1 MPRRHLT
8 HRSHRQR
15 QKRHGKTRGRERL
28 SRQRFL
34 RAEQLEDRRLLAV
47 SFELNFLGGNSIGFN
62 DPILGAE
69 YRAAMES
76 AASRLGNEILHDA
89 TISLNVTAE
98 PFNGTSI
105 AEASSAVGPAV
116 PGGGFIHR
124 VVPSKIL
131 GEGDLNGPDI
141 DGNVEVYFFGSG
153 DAFTYATDP
162 DDADGVGEIDLQAV
176 IQHELVHM
184 LGFTSNTRSN
194 GSDDSGNGII
204 TPGTWAP
211 YDRFVSDL
219 NGNRFI
225 NTDTN
230 SPFVYR
236 MDVTQW
242 NAHSTGGA
250 GPNAGL
256 FFDGPTATAV
266 YGNRVPL
273 YSPATFSL
281 ASSVSH
287 LDSENFPNGDY
298 QFSPVTHLMCH
309 ATVTGGSPQELT
321 LLEKAILADTGLM
334 MREDVPPTVTTPR
347 NISTE
352 ANTTNG
358 FIGTN
363 QAILDFLAEAIADDV
378 FDPNPTL
385 ENDKPETLLMGD
397 NVITF
402 TATDLSGNVAQTSAI
417 ITIVDTTSPTFNLP
431 PSLAIH
437 ANTPSGANLEHPDLL
452 ELILANS
459 SDIAD
464 DTLIVSA
471 NIDFFPLGDT
481 AVTFTVTDDSGNSS
495 QSSAT
500 LTVTDDSLLITT
512 LDDELDN
519 DPGSTPGD
527 LSLREAIALANQDT
541 DFTLLQFS
549 EGLSGTIAMD
559 GLLGTLQ
566 VTEPLGLYGLG
577 PDNTVIDAQGNSR
590 VLNIVG
596 TEIDTVIDGLTI
608 SGGDTQN
615 VSEGGAGIRFNSSG
629 KLSLNGTSIID
640 NTTSGTGSTGAGVQM
655 LLGDLSIVN
664 SWINSN
670 LTTGEA
676 AGGGGIWSQADVQ
689 IRSSTISGNS
699 SEGTNASGGGLQL
712 DGGSLQMINTT
723 LSGNDTLEGDGAGIH
738 GTDTTISVANSTIV
752 SNSAS
757 GVGGGIA
764 LTAGGASSLIIQ
776 NSVIANNTD
785 SGPAPNFTGT
795 GVLLSVDAVR
805 YSLVGDNTGTTLA
818 ESQTADPTYGNIV
831 GDASAAGVIDP
842 MLLALSDYG
851 GPTPSHRPEEGSP
864 LIDAGDPGFAPENFD
879 PALNFDQ
886 RGAPHE
892 RIRSTLDIGSIETLI
907 PLQLDWSNPQ
917 DIAVGTALSSAQLNA
932 TANVAGT
939 FSYSPD
945 VGTVL
950 GLGQG
955 QTLTTTFTPDNLEAY
970 SVTDTTVTI
979 NVTTSTPTLTWNNPA
994 NIVYGTLL
1002 SATQLNASA
1011 NVSGNFTYTP
1021 ALGTL
1026 LNANPSQQLQVLFNP
1041 TTPGFD
1047 PVSTSV
1053 NINVLKATPVINWTD
1068 PLAIGVGTALTAL
1081 QLDATSAVPGSF
1093 AYTPDTGTV
1102 LGIGNN
1108 QVLST
1113 TFTPDATNNYEQ
1125 NTAQVNIDVL
1135 QAQDFGDAPA
1145 SYPVTL
1151 ADNGAR
1157 HLPGTL
1163 TLGASIDEETDGQA
1177 SADASGDGTDEDGV
1191 LQIADAITLPN
1202 ANTKS
1207 SFEIIASQTGKVD
1220 AWIDFNADGDWSDPG
1235 EQIATA
1241 FEATTGSNLI
1251 SYLIPE
1257 GSNVGPTAARFR
1269 ISSAGGLA
1277 PTGGASD
1284 GEVEDYLITL
1294 LNGTSLQDVN
1304 LELAT
1309 DETSVFI
1316 DGDQLVAQTGTTE
1329 VLRVNTASIGS
1340 LTLSGRDIDQ
1350 LLIIDLDNTAVFP
1363 TAGLTLRG
1371 GGGSNAAQLVGD
1383 DTTLDL
1389 TAPTISIENF
1399 QTLDLTNSVNQNI
1412 TLDAAT
1418 INNMSPVDNQLLVL
1432 LNEGDQLSFGDLA
1445 DWDLGL
1451 STILDNAFT
1460 QTATHQVA
1468 NSTIHVRPASPWQN
1482 FLRAS
1487 DVNGDNAVTAL
1498 DALLVLNE
1506 LAVHAYSDPN
1516 TFQLD
1521 DPLATGSFPGFYFD
1535 QNGSNTVTTLD
1546 ALLIL
1551 NELAATSADGEGEE
1565 FHDQYDNHALIAA
1578 TLTTDSLKV
1587 SQLPI
1592 GVPVQAPPPAT
1603 PAFPQQ
1609 NHRLKRN
1616 FGTAASVDQLLA
1628 DSCFM
1633 DELKFD

>member
-1 MPRRHLT
+1 MPRRHRTRRPSL
-8 HRSHRQR
+8 Q
-15 QKRHGKTRGRERL
+15 RHGKKQRMERV
-28 SRQRFL
+28 SRQRLL

-69 YRAAMES
+69 YQAAMES
-76 AASRLGNEILHDA
+76 AASRLGNEILHEA
-89 TISLNVTAE
+89 TISLNVTSE

-116 PGGGFIHR
+116 PGGGFVHR

-131 GEGDLNGPDI
+131 GEGDLNGSEV

-153 DAFTYATDP
+153 DSFTYVTDP
-162 DDADGVGEIDLQAV
+162 DEADGVGEIDLQAV

-211 YDRFVSDL
+211 YDRYVSDL

-225 NTDTN
+225 NTDSN

-273 YSPATFSL
+273 YSPEIFSL

-358 FIGTN
+358 FSGTN

-385 ENDKPETLLMGD
+385 QNDKPETLSMGD
-397 NVITF
+397 NVVTF
-402 TATDLSGNVAQTSAI
+402 TATDLSGNVSQTSAT

-431 PSLAIH
+431 PTLAIH
-437 ANTPSGANLEHPDLL
+437 ANTPSGANLEHPDLI

-464 DTLIVSA
+464 DTLTVSA

-481 AVTFTVTDDSGNSS
+481 AVTFTVTDDSGNFSE
-495 QSSAT
+495 SSAT
-500 LTVTDDSLLITT
+500 LTVTDNSLLITT

-519 DPGSTPGD
+519 DPASTPGD

-541 DFTLLQFS
+541 NFTLLQFS
-549 EGLSGTIAMD
+549 SGLNGTIAMD
-559 GLLGTLQ
+559 GLLGSLQ
-566 VTEPLGLYGLG
+566 VTEPLGIYGLG
-577 PDNTVIDAQGNSR
+577 ADSTVIDAQGNSR

-596 TEIDTVIDGLTI
+596 ANIDTVIDGVTI

-615 VSEGGAGIRFNSSG
+615 ASEGGAGIRFNSTG

-655 LLGDLSIVN
+655 LLGNLSIVD

-699 SEGTNASGGGLQL
+699 SEGTNAPGGGLQL
-712 DGGSLQMINTT
+712 QGGSLQMINTT
-723 LSGNDTLEGDGAGIH
+723 LSGNDTLEGDGAGVH
-738 GTDTTISVANSTIV
+738 GNDTTISINNSTIV

-757 GVGGGIA
+757 GVGGGIS
-764 LTAGGASSLIIQ
+764 LTAGGTSSLTIQ
-776 NSVIANNTD
+776 NSVIASNTD
-785 SGPAPNFTGT
+785 SGTAPNFTGT
-795 GVLLSVDAVR
+795 GVLNSADAVR
-805 YSLVGDNTGTTLA
+805 YSLIGDNAGTTLA
-818 ESQTADPTYGNIV
+818 ESQTADPTHGNIV
-831 GDASAAGVIDP
+831 GDANAAGVVDP

-864 LIDAGDPGFAPENFD
+864 LIDAGDPGFDPQNFD

-892 RIRSTLDIGSIETLI
+892 RVRTTLDIGAIETLI
-907 PLQLDWSNPQ
+907 ALQIDWSNPQ

-932 TANVAGT
+932 TANIAGS

-950 GLGQG
+950 SLGQG
-955 QTLTTTFTPDNLEAY
+955 QPLTTTFTPDNLELY
-970 SVTDTTVTI
+970 SVTDATVTI
-979 NVTTSTPTLTWNNPA
+979 NVTTSTPTLTWDTPA
-994 NIVYGTLL
+994 DIVYGTTL

-1011 NVSGNFTYTP
+1011 NVSGDFTYTP

-1053 NINVLKATPVINWTD
+1053 DINVLKATPSINWND
-1068 PLAIGVGTALTAL
+1068 PLAIGVGTPLAAL
-1081 QLDATSAVPGSF
+1081 QLNATSTVPGTF
-1093 AYTPDTGTV
+1093 VYTPDAGSM
-1102 LGIGNN
+1102 LGVGNN

-1113 TFTPDATNNYEQ
+1113 NFTPDDPNNYEN
-1125 NTAQVNIDVL
+1125 NTAQVTIDVL

-1145 SYPVTL
+1145 TYPVTL

-1157 HLPGTL
+1157 HLTGTL
-1163 TLGASIDEETDGQA
+1163 TLGASIDQETDGQA
-1177 SADASGDGTDEDGV
+1177 SADASGDGSDEDGV
-1191 LQIADAITLPN
+1191 LQIADAITLAT

-1207 SFEIIASQTGKVD
+1207 SFEIIASQPGKVD

-1235 EQIATA
+1235 EQIADTFDATA
-1241 FEATTGSNLI
+1241 GSNLI
-1251 SYLIPE
+1251 SYLIPA
-1257 GSNVGPTAARFR
+1257 GSNVGLTAARFR
-1269 ISSAGGLA
+1269 ISSAGGLD
-1277 PTGGASD
+1277 PTGGAPD

-1294 LNGTSLQDVN
+1294 LDGTNPQDVN
-1304 LELAT
+1304 VELAS
-1309 DETSVFI
+1309 DETIIFI
-1316 DGDQLVAQTGTTE
+1316 DGDQLVAQTGNIETLRISTT
-1329 VLRVNTASIGS
+1329 SIGS
-1340 LTLSGRDIDQ
+1340 LTLVGRSMDQ
-1350 LLIIDLDNTAVFP
+1350 LLIVDLEDTAVFP
-1363 TAGLTLRG
+1363 ASGLILRG
-1371 GGGSNAAQLVGD
+1371 GGGSNTARLVGD
-1383 DTTLDL
+1383 NATLDL
-1389 TAPTISIENF
+1389 TAPAISIENF
-1399 QTLDLTNSVNQNI
+1399 QTLDLTSSVNQNI
-1412 TLDAAT
+1412 TLDSAT
-1418 INNMSPVDNQLLVL
+1418 INSMSPVENQLLVI
-1432 LNEGDQLSFGDLA
+1432 LNEDDQLNFA
-1445 DWDLGL
+1445 DLGNWNL
-1451 STILDNAFT
+1451 GPSSLLDNAFT

-1468 NSTIHVRPASPWQN
+1468 NSTIHVHPASPWQN

-1487 DVNGDNAVTAL
+1487 DVNGDNQVTTLDALLVINELGHHLYSDPNTSQLNDPLATGTFPGLYFDNNGSNVVTTL

-1506 LAVHAYSDPN
+1506 LAETSAEGESGE
-1516 TFQLD
+1516 FL
-1521 DPLATGSFPGFYFD
+1521 D
-1535 QNGSNTVTTLD
+1535 QNYEHAAD
-1546 ALLIL
+1546 A
-1551 NELAATSADGEGEE
+1551 A
-1565 FHDQYDNHALIAA
+1565 
-1578 TLTTDSLKV
+1578 SLPKDARQV
-1587 SQLPI
+1587 SQVQF
-1592 GVPVQAPPPAT
+1592 GVSHLAQRPAKQ
-1603 PAFPQQ
+1603 AFPQEY
-1609 NHRLKRN
+1609 LAFKRK
-1616 FGTAASVDQLLA
+1616 FTTAASVDQLLA

-1633 DELKFD
+1633 EELKLR

>member
-1 MPRRHLT
+1 ME
-8 HRSHRQR
+8 
-15 QKRHGKTRGRERL
+15 GA
-28 SRQRFL
+28 SRKRFL

-62 DPILGAE
+62 DPILGVE
-69 YRAAMES
+69 YQAAMES
-76 AASRLGNEILHDA
+76 AASRLGNEILHEA
-89 TISLNVTAE
+89 TITLNVTSE
-98 PFNGTSI
+98 QFNGTSI
-105 AEASSAVGPAV
+105 AEASSAVGPVV
-116 PGGGFIHR
+116 PGGGFVHR
-124 VVPSKIL
+124 VVPSKII
-131 GEGDLNGPDI
+131 GEGDLNGSDV

-153 DAFTYATDP
+153 DSFTYVTDP
-162 DDADGVGEIDLQAV
+162 DEADGVGEIDLQAV

-225 NTDTN
+225 NTDTT

-236 MDVTQW
+236 MDATQW

-256 FFDGPTATAV
+256 FFDGPTAIAV

-273 YSPATFSL
+273 YSPGTFSL

-287 LDSENFPNGDY
+287 LDSQNFPNGNY

-363 QAILDFLAEAIADDV
+363 QAILDFLAEAVADDV

-385 ENDKPETLLMGD
+385 QNNKPETLSMGD

-402 TATDLSGNVAQTSAI
+402 TATDLSGNVRQTSAT

-431 PSLAIH
+431 PTLAIH
-437 ANTPSGANLEHPDLL
+437 ANTPSGANLEHPDLI

-464 DTLIVSA
+464 DTLTVSA
-471 NIDFFPLGDT
+471 DINFFPLGDT
-481 AVTFTVTDDSGNSS
+481 SLTFTVTDDSGNSS

-500 LTVTDDSLLITT
+500 LTVTDDSLLVTT

-519 DPGSTPGD
+519 DPASTPGD
-527 LSLREAIALANQDT
+527 LSLREAIALANQGT

-549 EGLSGTIAMD
+549 SGLSGTIAMD
-559 GLLGTLQ
+559 GLLGSLQ
-566 VTEPLGLYGLG
+566 VTEPLGIYGLG
-577 PDNTVIDAQGNSR
+577 ADSTVIDAQGNSR

-596 TEIDTVIDGLTI
+596 PDIDTVIDGVTI
-608 SGGDTQN
+608 SGGNTQN
-615 VSEGGAGIRFNSSG
+615 ASEGGAGIRFNSSG
-629 KLSLNGTSIID
+629 KLSLNGASIID

-655 LLGDLSIVN
+655 LLGNLFIVD

-699 SEGTNASGGGLQL
+699 SEGTNAAGGGLQL
-712 DGGSLQMINTT
+712 QGGSLQMINTT

-738 GTDTTISVANSTIV
+738 GNDTTISIDSSTIV

-757 GVGGGIA
+757 GAGGGIA
-764 LTAGGASSLIIQ
+764 LTAGGASSLTIQ
-776 NSVIANNTD
+776 NSVIASNTD

-795 GVLLSVDAVR
+795 GVLNSADSVR
-805 YSLVGDNTGTTLA
+805 YSLVGDNAGTTLA

-831 GDASAAGVIDP
+831 GDANAAGVIDP

-851 GPTPSHRPEEGSP
+851 GPTPSHRPEEDSP
-864 LIDAGDPGFAPENFD
+864 LIDAGDPEFAPQNFD
-879 PALNFDQ
+879 PALTFDQ

-892 RIRSTLDIGSIETLI
+892 RVRSTLDIGAVEILI

-917 DIAVGTALSSAQLNA
+917 DIAAGTALSSTQLNA
-932 TANVAGT
+932 TANIAGS

-950 GLGQG
+950 SLGQG
-955 QTLTTTFTPDNLEAY
+955 QTLTTTFTPDNLDLY
-970 SVTDTTVTI
+970 SVTDATVII
-979 NVTTSTPTLTWNNPA
+979 NVTTSTPTLTWNTPA
-994 NIVYGTLL
+994 DIVYGTTL
-1002 SATQLNASA
+1002 SVTQLNASA
-1011 NVSGNFTYTP
+1011 NVSGDFTYTP

-1026 LNANPSQQLQVLFNP
+1026 LNANPGQQLQVLFNP

-1053 NINVLKATPVINWTD
+1053 NINVLKATPVINWND
-1068 PLAIGVGTALTAL
+1068 PLAIGIGTPLTAL
-1081 QLDATSAVPGSF
+1081 QLNATSTVPGTF
-1093 AYTPDTGTV
+1093 AYTPDTGSMLDV
-1102 LGIGNN
+1102 GNN
-1108 QVLST
+1108 QILST
-1113 TFTPDATNNYEQ
+1113 HFTPDAANNYEN
-1125 NTAQVNIDVL
+1125 NTALVHIDVL

-1157 HLPGTL
+1157 HMTGTL
-1163 TLGASIDEETDGQA
+1163 TLGASIDQETDGQA
-1177 SADASGDGTDEDGV
+1177 SADASGDGPDEDGV
-1191 LQIADAITLPN
+1191 LQIADAITLAT

-1207 SFEIIASQTGKVD
+1207 SFEIIASQPGKVD

-1235 EQIATA
+1235 EQIADT
-1241 FEATTGSNLI
+1241 FDATTGSNLI
-1251 SYLIPE
+1251 SYLIPA

-1269 ISSAGGLA
+1269 ISSTGELD

-1294 LNGTSLQDVN
+1294 KDGSNPLDVN
-1304 LELAT
+1304 IELAS
-1309 DETSVFI
+1309 DEASVFI
-1316 DGDQLVAQTGTTE
+1316 DGDQLVAQTGSTE
-1329 VLRVNTASIGS
+1329 ILRLSTASIGS
-1340 LTLSGRDIDQ
+1340 LTVVGRSIDE
-1350 LLIIDLDNTAVFP
+1350 LLIIDIHDSAVFP
-1363 TAGLTLRG
+1363 SFGLILHG
-1371 GGGSNAAQLVGD
+1371 GGGSNTARLVGD
-1383 DTTLDL
+1383 DATLDL
-1389 TAPTISIENF
+1389 TAPAISIENF
-1399 QTLDLTNSVNQNI
+1399 QTLDLTDSVNQNI

-1418 INNMSPVDNQLLVL
+1418 INNMSPLENQLLVL
-1432 LNEGDQLSFGDLA
+1432 MNDDDQLNFGDLA
-1445 DWDLGL
+1445 NWNLGPSGL
-1451 STILDNAFT
+1451 LDNAFT
-1460 QTATHQVA
+1460 QTATHPAA

-1487 DVNGDNAVTAL
+1487 DVNGDNVVTAL
-1498 DALLVLNE
+1498 DALLVINE
-1506 LAVHAYSDPN
+1506 LTHHAYSDPI
-1516 TFQLD
+1516 TSQLD
-1521 DPLATGSFPGFYFD
+1521 DPLATGTFPGFYFD
-1535 QNGSNTVTTLD
+1535 HNGSNFVTTRD
-1546 ALLIL
+1546 ILLII
-1551 NELAATSADGEGEE
+1551 NELATPATEGESQE
-1565 FHDQYDNHALIAA
+1565 FLAQNVGHPTKIESLI
-1578 TLTTDSLKV
+1578 TGPPQV
-1587 SQLPI
+1587 SQLQFSM
-1592 GVPVQAPPPAT
+1592 GDQAPDAAT
-1603 PAFPQQ
+1603 QAVPQQ
-1609 NHRLKRN
+1609 YRAFKRK
-1616 FGTAASVDQLLA
+1616 FTSAGSVDQLLA

-1633 DELKFD
+1633 DELKNR

>member
-1 MPRRHLT
+1 MPRRNRP
-8 HRSHRQR
+8 HRTRRQR
-15 QKRHGKTRGRERL
+15 QQRHVKKLGMERA
-28 SRQRFL
+28 SRQRLL
-34 RAEQLEDRRLLAV
+34 RAEKLEDRRLLAV
-47 SFELNFLGGNSIGFN
+47 SFELNFLGGNALGFN

-89 TISLNVTAE
+89 TISLNVTSE

-105 AEASSAVGPAV
+105 AEAASAVGPAV
-116 PGGGFIHR
+116 PGGGFVHR

-131 GEGDLNGPDI
+131 GEGDLNGPDV
-141 DGNVEVYFFGSG
+141 DGTVEVFFFGSS
-153 DAFTYATDP
+153 DPFTYATDP
-162 DDADGVGEIDLQAV
+162 ADADGVGEIDLQAV

-194 GSDDSGNGII
+194 GSDDAGNGII

-256 FFDGPTATAV
+256 FFDGPTATAI
-266 YGNRVPL
+266 YGDRVPL

-287 LDSENFPNGDY
+287 LDSENFPNGV
-298 QFSPVTHLMCH
+298 FTPVTHLMCH
-309 ATVTGGSPQELT
+309 ATITGGSPQELT

-358 FIGTN
+358 FSGTN

-385 ENDKPETLLMGD
+385 SNDKPEILSMGD

-417 ITIVDTTSPTFNLP
+417 ITIVDTTSPTFSLP
-431 PSLAIH
+431 PTLAIH
-437 ANTPSGANLEHPDLL
+437 ANTPSGANLDHPDLI

-464 DTLIVSA
+464 DTLTVSA
-471 NIDFFPLGDT
+471 DIPFFPLGDT
-481 AVTFTVTDDSGNSS
+481 TVTFTVTDDSGNSAL
-495 QSSAT
+495 SSTT
-500 LTVTDDSLLITT
+500 LTVNDNSLLITT

-519 DPGSTPGD
+519 DPASTPGD
-527 LSLREAIALANQDT
+527 LSLREAIALANQNT

-549 EGLSGTIAMD
+549 AGLSGTIAMD
-559 GLLGTLQ
+559 GLLGSLQ
-566 VTEPLGLYGLG
+566 VTQALGIYGLG
-577 PDNTVIDAQGNSR
+577 VSSTVIDGQGNSR
-590 VLNIVG
+590 VFNIVG
-596 TEIDTVIDGLTI
+596 TDMDTVIDGLTI

-615 VSEGGAGIRFNSSG
+615 AFEGGAGIRFNSSG
-629 KLSLNGTSIID
+629 KLSLNATSIID
-640 NTTSGTGSTGAGVQM
+640 NTTSGTGASGAGVQM
-655 LLGDLSIVN
+655 LLGDLSVVD

-670 LTTGEA
+670 VTAGET

-699 SEGTNASGGGLQL
+699 SEGTNAPGGGLQMT
-712 DGGSLQMINTT
+712 GGSLQIINTT
-723 LSGNDTLEGDGAGIH
+723 ISGNDTLEGDGAGVH
-738 GTDTTISVANSTIV
+738 GNDTTISIHNSTIV

-764 LTAGGASSLIIQ
+764 FTSAGTSTLTIQ
-776 NSVIANNTD
+776 NSVIANNSD
-785 SGPAPNFTGT
+785 SGTAPDFTGT
-795 GVLLSVDAVR
+795 GVLVSADAVR
-805 YSLVGDNTGTTLA
+805 YSLIGDNAGTSLA
-818 ESQTADPTYGNIV
+818 ESQTADPTHGNLV
-831 GDASAAGVIDP
+831 GDANATGVIDP

-851 GPTPSHRPEEGSP
+851 GPTPSHRPVEGSP
-864 LIDAGDPGFAPENFD
+864 LIDAGDPAFD
-879 PALNFDQ
+879 PQNFTPALHFDQ
-886 RGAPHE
+886 RGLPHD
-892 RIRSTLDIGSIETLI
+892 RVVSRLDIGAIETLP
-907 PLQLDWSNPQ
+907 PLQLDWANPQ
-917 DIAVGTALSSAQLNA
+917 DIAVGTALSSTQLNA
-932 TANVAGT
+932 TANIAGS

-950 GLGQG
+950 SLGQG
-955 QTLTTTFTPDNLEAY
+955 QTLTTTFTPDNLELY

-979 NVTTSTPTLTWNNPA
+979 NVTTSTPTLTWDTPA
-994 NIVYGTLL
+994 NIVYGTPL
-1002 SATQLNASA
+1002 STTQLNASA
-1011 NVSGNFTYTP
+1011 NVSGDFTYTP
-1021 ALGTL
+1021 ALGAL
-1026 LNANPSQQLQVLFNP
+1026 LNANPNQQLQVLFNP

-1053 NINVLKATPVINWTD
+1053 TINVLKATPTINWNN
-1068 PLAIGVGTALTAL
+1068 PAAIGVGTPLTAL
-1081 QLDATSAVPGSF
+1081 QLNATSAVPGSF
-1093 AYTPDTGTV
+1093 SYTPDTGTV

-1108 QVLST
+1108 QTLST
-1113 TFTPDATNNYEQ
+1113 NFTPDASNNYEN

-1135 QAQDFGDAPA
+1135 QDQDFGDAPA
-1145 SYPVTL
+1145 IYPVTL

-1157 HLPGTL
+1157 HIAGTL
-1163 TLGASIDEETDGQA
+1163 TLGVSIDEENDGQT
-1177 SADASGDGTDEDGV
+1177 SSDASGDGIDEDGV
-1191 LQIADAITLPN
+1191 LQIADAITLAT
-1202 ANTKS
+1202 ANTTS
-1207 SFEIIASQTGKVD
+1207 SFEIIASQPGKVD

-1235 EQIATA
+1235 EQIADTLD
-1241 FEATTGSNLI
+1241 ATTGSNLI
-1251 SYLIPE
+1251 SYQIPA

-1269 ISSAGGLA
+1269 ISSAGGLD

-1294 LNGTSLQDVN
+1294 FDGANLQDVN
-1304 LELAT
+1304 VELT
-1309 DETSVFI
+1309 NHETSVFI
-1316 DGDQLVAQTGTTE
+1316 DSEQLVAQTGSTE
-1329 VLRVNTASIGS
+1329 LLRLSIASIGS
-1340 LTLSGRDIDQ
+1340 LTLTGRNIDQ
-1350 LLIIDLDNTAVFP
+1350 LLTIDLDNAAVFP
-1363 TAGLTLRG
+1363 ASGLSLRG
-1371 GGGSNAAQLVGD
+1371 GGGNNTVRLVGD
-1383 DTTLDL
+1383 DATLDL
-1389 TAPTISIENF
+1389 TNPAVSLENF
-1399 QTLDLTNSVNQNI
+1399 QTLDLTLSVNQNI

-1418 INNMSPVDNQLLVL
+1418 INNMSPVGNQLLVI
-1432 LNEGDQLSFGDLA
+1432 LNDDDQLNFGDLGN
-1445 DWDLGL
+1445 WNLGP
-1451 STILDNAFT
+1451 STLIDNAFT
-1460 QTATHQVA
+1460 QTATHQLA

-1482 FLRAS
+1482 FLRTS
-1487 DVNGDNAVTAL
+1487 DVNGDSAVTTL

-1506 LAVHAYSDPN
+1506 LAQHAYSDPV
-1516 TFQLD
+1516 TSQLD
-1521 DPLATGSFPGFYFD
+1521 DPLATGTFPGLYFD
-1535 QNGSNTVTTLD
+1535 QNGSDAVTTLD
-1546 ALLIL
+1546 ALLVL
-1551 NELAATSADGEGEE
+1551 NELAAASAEGEGEE
-1565 FHDQYDNHALIAA
+1565 FLEQSYQHSVSTVN
-1578 TLTTDSLKV
+1578 LTTDGPQV
-1587 SQLPI
+1587 SQLTF
-1592 GVPVQAPPPAT
+1592 GVNDTPQRPVVQ
-1603 PAFPQQ
+1603 AFPQQ
-1609 NHRLKRN
+1609 NPVFKRN
-1616 FGTAASVDQLLA
+1616 FTMAAGVDQLLS

-1633 DELKFD
+1633 EELKRR